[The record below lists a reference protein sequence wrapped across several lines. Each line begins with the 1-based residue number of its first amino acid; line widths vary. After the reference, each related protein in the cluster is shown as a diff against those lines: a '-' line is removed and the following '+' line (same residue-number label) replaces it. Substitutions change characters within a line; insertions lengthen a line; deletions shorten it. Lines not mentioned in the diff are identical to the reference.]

1 MTAGVTGRAALSA
14 WLATRAAR
22 ADRVHAVEEAI
33 LARRFTA
40 YAAKRLSGFVL
51 TRLWSTLLHLVE
63 LTLLVELF
71 SARPLVASLAF
82 QNAALVVEALF
93 WGASEALRRRLR
105 ELGPSSP
112 AAALTRR
119 WLTGVTWVAIACV
132 VAPIAQGAWLS
143 RTHAGT
149 SPVLVAYG
157 IAVGL
162 RLAID
167 LLLRTFYSGVF
178 AHGRVYRPM
187 ATFLVGPLALLGT
200 TWLGWRFV
208 GPWSFPLAVVVATAL
223 SRTISFVYIRRAYRI
238 SRIPAPALRLVLLP
252 RASRSAHPVR
262 GPAARDVV
270 LGALAN
276 LGTRLG
282 SVVLL
287 AAVVPSLSS
296 AAASEDDEVRMLA
309 LSLHLAGP
317 LFVVAASW
325 ASVFYHD
332 WKRLE
337 DEASAKLARAF
348 GVRLVAVSL
357 VVAACAFCAMV
368 LVVTSFVS
376 WGAAEPVVFALVPAT
391 LGASVWAAVQLRGFA
406 HGAFLDQAA
415 SGVAMLVVVWLALS
429 ENVLGEEGWT
439 VAVAV
444 GPWVAILVHLVLV
457 LGRASRVFAGKG
469 KATASLPVFLRVL
482 RATKGEVEV
491 WEARAT
497 QQAGPVALRIARALE
512 RQGASAGACVR
523 LGAKLLWFER
533 APGKGLAWWLARTG
547 GLLGKV
553 QSLGRGTGGEIAA
566 SLASRG
572 ALGRAGED
580 ASLARL
586 RAAHAAGFPEGFV
599 LEVGAPPPDAY
610 LRLPAVVRQ
619 AVWRDA
625 VRDLGGRRQPRSGFG
640 VVPYAPDGAIRAVFA
655 APRPLDPTATRAFRS
670 AVDAESVRL
679 RGGPGGAGLQT
690 AAAR

>member
-1 MTAGVTGRAALSA
+1 MAAGVTGAAALSA

-40 YAAKRLSGFVL
+40 YAAKRLSGFLL

-71 SARPLVASLAF
+71 TARPLVASLAF
-82 QNAALVVEALF
+82 QNVALVVEAAF

-119 WLTGVTWVAIACV
+119 WLTGVTWVALACV
-132 VAPIAQGAWLS
+132 VAPIAQGAWLA

-162 RLAID
+162 RIAID
-167 LLLRTFYSGVF
+167 LLLRTYYSGVF
-178 AHGRVYRPM
+178 AHGRVYRPI

-200 TWLGWRFV
+200 TWLGWRVV
-208 GPWSFPLAVVVATAL
+208 GPWSFPLAVVVATLL
-223 SRTISFVYIRRAYRI
+223 SRSLSFVYIRRAYRI
-238 SRIPAPALRLVLLP
+238 SRTPSPPLRLVLFP
-252 RASRSAHPVR
+252 RASRSKHPVR
-262 GPAARDVV
+262 GPVLRDVV
-270 LGALAN
+270 LGAFAN
-276 LGTRLG
+276 LGTRIG

-287 AAVVPSLSS
+287 AAVVPSLSK
-296 AAASEDDEVRMLA
+296 AAAGEDEEVRMLA

-337 DEASAKLARAF
+337 DEAAARLARAF
-348 GVRLVAVSL
+348 GLRLVTVSL
-357 VVAACAFCAMV
+357 VVAACAWGAMV
-368 LVVTSFVS
+368 LVITSFVS
-376 WGAAEPVVFALVPAT
+376 WEAAEPVVVALVPAT
-391 LGASVWAAVQLRGFA
+391 LGAAVWAAVQLRGFA

-429 ENVLGEEGWT
+429 EDVLGEDGWS
-439 VAVAV
+439 VAIAA
-444 GPWVAILVHLVLV
+444 GPWVAILVHVV
-457 LGRASRVFAGKG
+457 LGRVSRVYAVKG
-469 KATASLPVFLRVL
+469 KTTASLPVFLRLL
-482 RATKGEVEV
+482 RGTRGEVEV
-491 WEARAT
+491 WEARAR
-497 QQAGPVALRIARALE
+497 QQVGPVALRIARALE
-512 RQGASAGACVR
+512 EAGAGACLR
-523 LGAKLLWFER
+523 LGPRVLWFER
-533 APGKGLAWWLARTG
+533 VPAKGLAWWLARTG
-547 GLLGKV
+547 GLLDKAHR
-553 QSLGRGTGGEIAA
+553 LGRGRGDELART
-566 SLASRG
+566 LASRRALDRG
-572 ALGRAGED
+572 AED
-580 ASLARL
+580 AALDRL
-586 RAAHAAGFPEGFV
+586 RAAHGIAFPEGFV
-599 LEVGAPPPDAY
+599 LEVGARPPEAY

-625 VRDLGGRRQPRSGFG
+625 VRDLGGRRQHRSGYG

-655 APRPLDPTATRAFRS
+655 APRPLDADATRSFRS
-670 AVDAESVRL
+670 AVEVESVRL
-679 RGGPGGAGLQT
+679 RRGASASDVRRGDPT
-690 AAAR
+690 